1 MNPTGNSDIQQAL
14 ADAMA
19 SRPYTHRQDVDA
31 SVAAV
36 ITVEEDTRFL
46 TSTLCA
52 LLTQTI
58 LPGVIVVADTTGAT
72 AQPIQASF
80 EVIPSPAGPALEIPE
95 SKHVTIR
102 VVRAKG
108 ARSFADAVAKAL
120 QHARLDSS
128 IKALWL
134 LHDDSRPADDQCLE
148 NLLEAWHNAPGASV
162 LGAKQLDWE
171 AERLHDVGSYV
182 GRHTVESLVVEGEP
196 DQEQYDGRQDVFA
209 VSLAG
214 ALVSMEQYR
223 ALEGVNPWFT
233 TFGES
238 RDFCRRV
245 CLSGGR
251 VVVVP
256 QARIAHRRAR
266 YEGVRSR
273 DGEPLAAERGTNA
286 ALSVRRAAQ
295 RYRYTDVPKAN
306 WIWMWLWSVLRGLG
320 LAVACL
326 FGKKPWEAWCELCLP
341 WLALTSIPGAR
352 RARRM
357 VARQTKVSM
366 SNLRML
372 TIDKEQRKLWHDRK
386 QAFEDQSRVVL
397 LSPLAK
403 AHLRARAVRRWTL
416 ALAMAA
422 LCLLAVAVMH
432 WDVLRAAFADGS
444 LYSSSLLS
452 TDATFGQLVS
462 AATTPWVFGAGAGIP
477 APPTPWL
484 LVLMV
489 ASIFTVGHV
498 GAALTMI
505 FFLAAPLSALSFWAL
520 AGVFTRSDVVRVL
533 GGLMWFSLGLSMG
546 LYAEANLAMLT
557 VMVFLPAAFAFVFR
571 AVGMYHTEDMVKPRP
586 SVQAAAISAL
596 CFMPVVAAE
605 PQLLLPLILS
615 FLAFFVFVPARRVR
629 LLLIP
634 VPSAF
639 VVAPTLLNAIRY
651 ADEGAW
657 RQIFGDIMEPS
668 VARNGSPAALSLAD
682 VAQRAL
688 GWNIASWA
696 PLDVMLTVVAAVV
709 ALLAVAALVLP
720 FALRASRLMW
730 VVTVT
735 GAALCLVST
744 RVTIQVDADGSVAG
758 SALPGMA
765 LAALG
770 LFSCVCLVAGGA
782 VKRFFAL
789 HTRDAQVELSRASRG
804 SAVAIRV
811 GRAVLSVV
819 LAACVSVQCAFA
831 VGHLDDATVGFS
843 TTSLPMVA
851 VDYLDSGSDHRV
863 LALRA
868 QDANSIDYTV
878 MRTGR
883 GDLIDSSPAQRVREI
898 SGASD
903 QASQTLAQACAS
915 LLADIDAD
923 AIEQISGLGI
933 GGIFVVASD
942 EDGRDA
948 YDQLVSHL
956 TASEGTQSLVSSET
970 GTYYRLTLNDS
981 ALQNIDTSWQTRTQ
995 SSPWRLAWLICLG
1008 VVVALYC
1015 LVALPRSRRIRLEEE
1030 A

>member
-31 SVAAV
+31 SVAAIV
-36 ITVEEDTRFL
+36 TVEEDTRFL

-58 LPGVIVVADTTGAT
+58 LPGVIVVADVSGAT
-72 AQPIQASF
+72 SQPVQASF
-80 EVIPSPAGPALEIPE
+80 EVIHSPSGPVLEIPE

-102 VVRAKG
+102 IVRAKG
-108 ARSFADAVAKAL
+108 ARSFSDAVAKAL
-120 QHARLDSS
+120 PHARLESS

-134 LHDDSRPADDQCLE
+134 LHDDSRPADDRCLE

-162 LGAKQLDWE
+162 LGAKQLDWD
-171 AERLHDVGSYV
+171 AERLHDVGFYASHH
-182 GRHTVESLVVEGEP
+182 GVESLVVEGEP

-223 ALEGVNPWFT
+223 AVEGVNPWFT

-256 QARIAHRRAR
+256 QARIAHARAR
-266 YEGVRSR
+266 YEGLRSR
-273 DGEPLAAERGTNA
+273 DGEPLDSDHRTNA

-295 RYRYTDVPKAN
+295 RYRYTDVPKAH

-320 LAVACL
+320 MAVACL

-341 WLALTSIPGAR
+341 WLALTSVLSAR
-352 RARRM
+352 RARRT
-357 VARQTKVSM
+357 VARQAKVTM

-372 TIDKEQRKLWHDRK
+372 TVDKEQRKLWHDRR
-386 QAFEDQSRVVL
+386 QAFEDQSHVVL

-403 AHLRARAVRRWTL
+403 AHLRARAIRRWSL
-416 ALAMAA
+416 ALSMAV

-432 WDVLRAAFADGS
+432 WDVLRAAFSDGS

-477 APPTPWL
+477 TPPTPWL

-489 ASIFTVGHV
+489 ASIFTLGHV
-498 GAALTMI
+498 NVALTMI
-505 FFLAAPLSALSFWAL
+505 FFFAAPLSVLSFWAL

-605 PQLLLPLILS
+605 PQLLLPLIIS
-615 FLAFFVFVPARRVR
+615 FLVFLMFVPARRVR

-634 VPSAF
+634 IPAAF
-639 VVAPTLLNAIRY
+639 AVAPTLLNAIRY

-668 VARNGSPAALSLAD
+668 VAVNGSPAASSLAD
-682 VAQRAL
+682 VVQRAL
-688 GWNIASWA
+688 GWNIASLA
-696 PLDVMLTVVAAVV
+696 PLDVMFTAVTVVVG
-709 ALLAVAALVLP
+709 LLAVASLMLP

-730 VVTVT
+730 VVAVA
-735 GAALCLVST
+735 GSALCLVST

-789 HTRDAQVELSRASRG
+789 HARSSQVEISG
-804 SAVAIRV
+804 SSHAVAIRV

-819 LAACVSVQCAFA
+819 LAACVAAQCAFA
-831 VGHLDDATVGFS
+831 VGHLGSSTVGFS

-863 LALRA
+863 LALRVQETNA
-868 QDANSIDYTV
+868 VDYTV

-903 QASQTLAQACAS
+903 PASQTLAQASAS
-915 LLADIDAD
+915 LLADVDSD
-923 AIEQISGLGI
+923 AIEQISALGI

-942 EDGRDA
+942 SEDRDA

-981 ALQNIDTSWQTRTQ
+981 AAQNIDTSWQARTQ

-1008 VVVALYC
+1008 LVSALYC
-1015 LVALPRSRRIRLEEE
+1015 LVALPRSRRVRLEEE

>member
-46 TSTLCA
+46 TATLRA
-52 LLTQTI
+52 LLTQTM
-58 LPGVIVVADTTGAT
+58 LPGVIVVADATGET
-72 AQPIQASF
+72 SQPVQASF
-80 EVIPSPAGPALEIPE
+80 EVIHSPSGPVLEIPE

-102 VVRAKG
+102 IVRAKG
-108 ARSFADAVAKAL
+108 ARSFSDAVAKAL
-120 QHARLDSS
+120 THARLESS

-134 LHDDSRPADDQCLE
+134 LHDDSRPADDRCLE

-171 AERLHDVGSYV
+171 GERLHDVGFYAS
-182 GRHTVESLVVEGEP
+182 RHGVESLVVEGEP

-245 CLSGGR
+245 CVSGGR

-256 QARIAHRRAR
+256 QARIAHARAR
-266 YEGVRSR
+266 YEGLRSR
-273 DGEPLAAERGTNA
+273 DGEPLDAGHETNA
-286 ALSVRRAAQ
+286 AMSVKRAAQ
-295 RYRYTDVPKAN
+295 RYRYTDVPKGH

-320 LAVACL
+320 MAVACL

-341 WLALTSIPGAR
+341 WLALTSIPSAR

-357 VARQTKVSM
+357 VARQSKVAM

-372 TIDKEQRKLWHDRK
+372 TVDKEQRRLWRDRR
-386 QAFEDQSRVVL
+386 QAFEDQSHVVL

-403 AHLRARAVRRWTL
+403 AHLRARVVRRWSL

-422 LCLLAVAVMH
+422 LCLLTVAVMH
-432 WDVLRAAFADGS
+432 WDVLRAAFSDGS
-444 LYSSSLLS
+444 LYSESLLS
-452 TDATFGQLVS
+452 TDATFGQLVD

-498 GAALTMI
+498 NVALTMI
-505 FFLAAPLSALSFWAL
+505 FFFAAPLSALSFWAL
-520 AGVFTRSDVVRVL
+520 AGVFTRSDVVRTL

-605 PQLLLPLILS
+605 PQLLLPLVVS
-615 FLAFFVFVPARRVR
+615 FLVFLVFVPARRVR

-634 VPSAF
+634 IPAAF
-639 VVAPTLLNAIRY
+639 VVAPTLTNAVRY

-657 RQIFGDIMEPS
+657 RQIFGDIMDPS
-668 VARNGSPAALSLAD
+668 VALNGSPSALSLAD
-682 VAQRAL
+682 VVQRAL
-688 GWNIASWA
+688 GWNIASLS
-696 PLDVMLTVVAAVV
+696 PLDVMFTAVAAVV
-709 ALLAVAALVLP
+709 GLLAVASLVLP

-782 VKRFFAL
+782 VKRFYAL
-789 HTRDAQVELSRASRG
+789 HARSSRIEPSGAAS
-804 SAVAIRV
+804 ATAIRV
-811 GRAVLSVV
+811 GRAVLAVV
-819 LAACVSVQCAFA
+819 LAACVAVQCAFA
-831 VGHLDDATVGFS
+831 VGRLDDATVGFS

-868 QDANSIDYTV
+868 QETNAVDYTV

-898 SGASD
+898 SGTSD
-903 QASQTLAQACAS
+903 QASLTLAQACAS
-915 LLADIDAD
+915 LLADVDSD
-923 AIEQISGLGI
+923 AIEQISALGI
-933 GGIFVVASD
+933 GGVFVVASD
-942 EDGRDA
+942 DDGRDA

-981 ALQNIDTSWQTRTQ
+981 ATQNIDTSWQTRTQ

-1008 VVVALYC
+1008 LVSALYC